1 MFFKILN
8 SIERNTLYNL
18 NWLPGEIY
26 YLQLNLNLCT
36 PFLWHKLCI
45 VGRRGTNHILTNI
58 FRKLDKCILQF
69 GQIKFA
75 TWRNILFAIKFEFT
89 PFLWH
94 KLCIVGR
101 RGTNHILINIFRK
114 LDKCILQFVNLL
126 LAIWRSRIYPVLVHC
141 WEERNEE
148 RWREGTCRF
157 GSEPVAGA

>member
-1 MFFKILN
+1 MHCMIRWFLFFITITWPILFFKILN

-18 NWLPGEIY
+18 NWLPGEIF

-36 PFLWHKLCI
+36 PFLWHNLCI

-69 GQIKFA
+69 
-75 TWRNILFAIKFEFT
+75 
-89 PFLWH
+89 
-94 KLCIVGR
+94 
-101 RGTNHILINIFRK
+101 
-114 LDKCILQFVNLL
+114 VNLL
-126 LAIWRSRIYPVLVHC
+126 LAIWRSRIYPILVHC
-141 WEERNEE
+141 WEERSAE